1 MSNKDTILIF
11 REPELYFFPH
21 YKDIIFQPL
30 RISEKSFSY
39 LVYKLLYILH
49 IPQCAFFWGDWKE
62 HLKTAKQVIIFDY
75 GYQRGMEN
83 YIRKINPDCKVYLFM
98 WNKIDSVHKNHTLFS
113 DKSSIYSTDP
123 QDCKKYHLKYN
134 HMFYP
139 MEYLNEDYFSDKQR
153 LFFIGKDKNRG
164 TKIQTLYHL
173 LKESGIECD
182 IRLLTSNKKPE
193 YLTKIADI
201 LTNEP
206 LPYYDYLKEL
216 TNCNILLDIVQS
228 GQLALTMRVVE
239 SLFLSKKLITN
250 NTDIKNYDFYN
261 PNNMFIL
268 PDVWDSNLILQLK
281 EFINKPYHPY
291 SKELLSKYDF
301 NHWLSTFDA

>member
-1 MSNKDTILIF
+1 MSNKDTIIIF
-11 REPELYFFPH
+11 REPELYFFPK

-30 RISEKSFSY
+30 RISEKSISY

-49 IPQCAFFWGDWKE
+49 IPQCAFFWGDWKKN
-62 HLKTAKQVIIFDY
+62 LKTAKKVIIFDY

-83 YIRKINPDCKVYLFM
+83 YIHKVNPACKVYLFM

-123 QDCKKYHLKYN
+123 NDCKKYHLKYN

-139 MEYLNEDYFSDKQR
+139 IECIKEDYSATSYH
-153 LFFIGKDKNRG
+153 LFFIGTDKNRG
-164 TKIQTLYHL
+164 LQIHTLYHL

-182 IRLLTSNKKPE
+182 IRLLTSNKNPD
-193 YLTKIADI
+193 YLTKISDI
-201 LTNEP
+201 LVYEP
-206 LPYYDYLKEL
+206 LSYDNYLKEL
-216 TNCNILLDIVQS
+216 NKCNILLDIVQN

-250 NTDIKNYDFYN
+250 NIDIKNYEFYN
-261 PNNMFIL
+261 SNNIFIL
-268 PDVWDSNLILQLK
+268 PNVWDSNLIVQLK
-281 EFINKPYHPY
+281 EFVNKPYQPY